1 MYGRKEMILI
11 NLQFFGGRG
20 ASSGGEGWTGGSG
33 GGDIII
39 LDTTSLISAREGKRL
54 EVDETLQTFKDMH
67 DEYGYAVDDL
77 QLATLGAQDAGT
89 MAYYDGANI
98 AFNKQY
104 FNKQL
109 MEGAYANDV
118 KSGFHPSQGNK
129 TALQAVASHEIG
141 HALTDKAIAKMGGK
155 LGKQDGA
162 TAILKEAQKQAG
174 HKGKLA
180 DMASKISG
188 YAKHSPREA
197 IAEAFA
203 DVYCNGKKAT
213 KESQSIVS
221 VMNKYL
227 KN

>member
-1 MYGRKEMILI
+1 MKI
-11 NLQFFGGRG
+11 NLQLFGGRG

-33 GGDIII
+33 GGEITIFG
-39 LDTTSLISAREGKRL
+39 TTSLISAREGKQL

-77 QLATLGAQDAGT
+77 QLASVSSKDGSTL
-89 MAYYDGANI
+89 AYYDGSNI
-98 AFNKQY
+98 AFNETY
-104 FNKQL
+104 FKKQL
-109 MEGAYANDV
+109 MESVYADTV
-118 KSGFHPSQGNK
+118 KQGFHPSQGNK

-141 HALTDKAIAKMGGK
+141 HALTDKAIAKMGSK

-162 TAILKEAQKQAG
+162 EAILREAQKQVG
-174 HKGKLA
+174 HKGKLVN
-180 DMASKISG
+180 MASKISG
-188 YAKHSPREA
+188 YAKESAREC

-213 KESQSIVS
+213 NESQAIVN

-227 KN
+227 K